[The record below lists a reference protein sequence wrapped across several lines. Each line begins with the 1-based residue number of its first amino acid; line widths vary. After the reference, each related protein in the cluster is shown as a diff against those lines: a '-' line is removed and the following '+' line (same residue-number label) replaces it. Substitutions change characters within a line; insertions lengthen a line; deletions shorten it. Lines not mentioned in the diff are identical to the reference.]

1 MVDLDT
7 RRRLARIGQVVGYTT
22 FVVGLLGDILGWW
35 DALGIIVS
43 LAGLV
48 VGLFSTMDESGIAL
62 LEGQSTTHTVL
73 MRLAS
78 GQARMEGNQE
88 AMLSNQ
94 EAMLENQE
102 AVLENHEEMIDVL
115 QDIAGTLDERLPNG

>member
-7 RRRLARIGQVVGYTT
+7 RRRLARVGQVVGYTT
-22 FVVGLLGDILGWW
+22 FVVGLLGEILGWW
-35 DALGIIVS
+35 DALGVIVS

-48 VGLFSTMDESGIAL
+48 VGLFSTMDENGIAL

-78 GQARMEGNQE
+78 GQARVESNQESMLANQE
-88 AMLSNQ
+88 AMLDNQ
-94 EAMLENQE
+94 
-102 AVLENHEEMIDVL
+102 EEMIDVL
-115 QDIAGTLDERLPNG
+115 EDIAGTLDERLPDG

>member
-22 FVVGLLGDILGWW
+22 FVVGLLGEILGWW

-48 VGLFSTMDESGIAL
+48 VGMFSTMDENGIAL

-78 GQARMEGNQE
+78 GQARMEGHQE
-88 AMLSNQ
+88 AMLANQ
-94 EAMLENQE
+94 ESMLENQE
-102 AVLENHEEMIDVL
+102 AMIEVLA
-115 QDIAGTLDERLPNG
+115 DIADTLDERLPDG